1 MKKTNEDTSSSY
13 YYYNDNNNNMNN
25 KNTVGNS
32 VNSNNIDNSN
42 NNNNNYYYIS
52 KSKNKNNNND
62 YKDDNNKNEMINSIV
77 ISGWPAVGKTTMASE
92 IAKEFKFKLY
102 NGGDILKM
110 LARDKGYSVSRN
122 DWWDTEE
129 AKRFM
134 ADRKTDPNFDK
145 QVDNKLVEIVKTEKA
160 VITSYTLPWLVEGP
174 VKFWLKGSQLNRAKR
189 MANRDNLSL
198 KEAQKVV
205 KMRDEENKAI
215 YRRLYQFEFGQDLTV
230 FDFSINTD
238 LICLNSLVKV
248 SIDIIKNIIA
258 NGEAKGQ

>member
-1 MKKTNEDTSSSY
+1 MEKGNENTSFNY
-13 YYYNDNNNNMNN
+13 DDNNNGNKANNN
-25 KNTVGNS
+25 KNKHKKIS
-32 VNSNNIDNSN
+32 KSDNSN
-42 NNNNNYYYIS
+42 
-52 KSKNKNNNND
+52 KKNLLS
-62 YKDDNNKNEMINSIV
+62 SIV

-92 IAKEFKFKLY
+92 IAKEFNFKSY

-134 ADRKTDPNFDK
+134 AERKTDPNFDR
-145 QVDNKLVEIVKTEKA
+145 QVDKKLVEIVKTEKA

-189 MANRDNLSL
+189 MANRDNLPL
-198 KEAQKVV
+198 EEAQKIV
-205 KMRDEENKAI
+205 KIRDEENKAI

-238 LICLNSLVKV
+238 LMCLDSLVKV
-248 SIDIIKNIIA
+248 SIGILKNIIE
-258 NGEAKGQ
+258 NTEAKG

>member
-1 MKKTNEDTSSSY
+1 MEKTNENTTSYKQDDNECTSN
-13 YYYNDNNNNMNN
+13 NDNH
-25 KNTVGNS
+25 
-32 VNSNNIDNSN
+32 
-42 NNNNNYYYIS
+42 S
-52 KSKNKNNNND
+52 KSKNNIQNNS
-62 YKDDNNKNEMINSIV
+62 ITSIV

-92 IAKEFKFKLY
+92 IAKEFNLKLF

-129 AKRFM
+129 AKKFM

-198 KEAQKVV
+198 EEAQNVV
-205 KMRDEENKAI
+205 KLRDEENKAI

-230 FDFSINTD
+230 FDFLINTD
-238 LICLNSLVKV
+238 LMCLDSLVKV
-248 SIDIIKNIIA
+248 SIGIIKNIFT
-258 NGEAKGQ
+258 NNEAQSQ